1 MKHLITASERNYGYI
16 ISPVFSGLE
25 NGHVFAG
32 VKVEH
37 SSGDVELF
45 GKNSRLGDF
54 HIHKGVKNRV
64 DGLKW
69 NLNEFGDEIDIT
81 YDGENNIIIIKEI
94 PLEPSEKELAEQ
106 AAKIRDIIKN
116 GSV

>member
-1 MKHLITASERNYGYI
+1 MPAVVIYKLAHIDN
-16 ISPVFSGLE
+16 VFGTSHEGC
-25 NGHVFAG
+25 
-32 VKVEH
+32 
-37 SSGDVELF
+37 
-45 GKNSRLGDF
+45 
-54 HIHKGVKNRV
+54 
-64 DGLKW
+64 
-69 NLNEFGDEIDIT
+69 GDEIDIT